1 MSEKKPGR
9 KLPFNVVDV
18 IILVIVAAA
27 LFFGVRKLQSSG
39 MMDQK
44 TAYHITYTVLC
55 EEQPVELYE
64 NLLPYIPGQVMAS
77 GEMYDATILSV
88 ERQPWLVCSDGQWVE
103 DPRHENL
110 IFTMEATLREGSV
123 RTNSLGKQEL
133 RVGRSDYIV
142 KTEDI
147 EISKGIIT
155 SIQWD
160 TRP

>member
-1 MSEKKPGR
+1 MSEKKSGR
-9 KLPFNVVDV
+9 RLPFNVVDI

-27 LFFGVRKLQSSG
+27 LFFGVQKLRSSG

-55 EEQPVELYE
+55 EEQPAGLYE
-64 NLLPYIPGQVMAS
+64 SLLPYIPGQVMAS
-77 GEMYDATILSV
+77 GEMYDAQVLSV
-88 ERQPWLVCSDGQWVE
+88 ERRPWLVCSDGQWVE
-103 DPRHENL
+103 DPQHESL
-110 IFTMEATLREGSV
+110 LVTMEATLREGNV
-123 RTNSLGKQEL
+123 RTNALGKQEL